1 MKKIIRNWK
10 QLIIAVAMI
19 FSVVSTNLSTV
30 SADGGTAS
38 FTWGEEIM
46 YPSWLGNWSTKMC
59 YVNGSLAYCLEA
71 SKDTPPENTNARY
84 VISTNEALLKVL
96 YYGYGGPADI
106 FKDDTVSTDKE
117 KYLFT
122 HIMASY
128 AYSGDLYGGNTWDYL
143 TSIGVGLKAR
153 YDQIQSM
160 PLPTNTLTF
169 NGSNNFTTN
178 AYFEESSK
186 KQRTEDITLNTNE
199 SATINIPLQDGVEL
213 HNVTKGTVSTG
224 TVAVN
229 GGDTFYLSAPMKA
242 LDDYSSGQLSGNN
255 LLRYAPLVIQ
265 GTENYQSEGSL
276 SRVQDPATIQLNVN
290 WLKVGSLEL
299 TKTNT
304 NKDLIDGAVFNLK
317 SVSFDGYDENI
328 TVTDGKIKVDNL
340 LAGTYK
346 LKEVL
351 APDGYLLDET
361 EYEVTI
367 NVGET
372 TSKVVENNEPTGSVS
387 LTKEINTAL
396 TDGKSGDAYLQGNEY
411 KLIAR
416 EDITNKAGTVTYFN
430 KGDVVDTQTTDNAGK
445 LVFDDLHI
453 GKYYIEESKSNESLV
468 LNSKDIN
475 VDIEYEGQTVSK
487 VLRST
492 NTDNRVNMQKI
503 QIHKSGEK
511 DGISGLVKG
520 LQGAE
525 FTFKLK
531 SEVDHVGWDNAEV
544 YDVITTDENG
554 RANTKYLPYGE
565 YLVRETKTPKDY
577 ITAPDFT
584 VSVTKDYSEY
594 PDIAQIK
601 IIDIN
606 NRPYTTQLKL
616 VKKDLDS
623 NKTVTLNSA
632 TFKVKAREDIVSN
645 GKIIYKA
652 GETIKQK
659 VGSKTYDSFTTSA
672 DNVVIPSG
680 SYNVNDSDKGTI
692 VLPLQLD
699 AGKYYIDEIKTP
711 TGYLSLEGRVEFDVE
726 NIRDYDRDPDGD
738 PILEV
743 VIKNDKPVGELEVYK
758 DVSYGILAVP
768 NSLERAHLG
777 DGYDFVDRSDLSKIK
792 FRLTAKED
800 ILDMADG
807 SIVYAKGAL
816 VGEYNLDRSGYLK
829 VSDLPMGTYELQE
842 IETLDGVVLD
852 ETKYEVKFEQTD
864 LTTKVYNVTK
874 ELVNEPTIVEISKTD
889 VTGEAELPGAKM
901 SVIDDE
907 GNIIAEW
914 ISGENAMVIQGL
926 SVGKTYTLKED
937 LAPLGYVQAKEIKF
951 TVASTT
957 DIQKVQMIDKV
968 VTVRKAE
975 TNGKAVEGAV
985 LQVVSNKTKNI
996 VDQWTV
1002 DAGGNHNVRGLL
1014 AGETY
1019 ILKEINVPKGY
1030 VKADDMMFTVV
1041 DDNKDQMIEMTDNQV
1056 QVIKE
1061 DEEGSL
1067 LKGARLQVINNKTNE
1082 IVDEWISGRHII
1094 DISEEMKS
1102 LLQKGETIND
1112 MYIDEEDSSVL
1123 YRITPNKDAKDYTL
1137 MLQSNGETEYY
1148 RIDIEG
1154 NETSHLVR
1162 GLNQN
1167 DEYLLKEVEAPKG
1180 YATAATQDLKVDNKD
1195 IVLKMVDEIT
1205 KIEISKLDITTSKEL
1220 PGAHLQVSD
1229 EEGNIVDSWISGE
1242 EAHMIKGLCVG
1253 ETYTLTETI
1262 APDGYQVAQSIEFT
1276 VDDTGNVQRIEMY
1289 DELLPSSGGV
1299 NTSDSIS
1306 TSTSAM
1312 AALASISALGM
1323 VSYAMYEFFKKRYN

>member
-10 QLIIAVAMI
+10 QLFIVTTMI
-19 FSVVSTNLSTV
+19 FSVISTNLSTI
-30 SADGGTAS
+30 SADGGTVS

-71 SKDTPPENTNARY
+71 SKNTPPENLNASY
-84 VISTNEALLKVL
+84 VIDNNEALLKVL

-160 PLPTNTLTF
+160 PIPENILRFNDQNNPTF
-169 NGSNNFTTN
+169 IAYYENGI
-178 AYFEESSK
+178 
-186 KQRTEDITLNTNE
+186 QRTEDITLNTNE
-199 SATINIPLQDGVEL
+199 SAVVYIPLQDGVEL

-242 LDDYSSGQLSGNN
+242 LDDYSSGQLSGKG
-255 LLRYAPLVIQ
+255 LLKYAPLVIR
-265 GTENYQSEGSL
+265 GNSTYQSEGTL
-276 SRVQDPATIQLNVN
+276 SRIEDPVSVQLNVS

-351 APDGYLLDET
+351 APDGYLFDET

-416 EDITNKAGTVTYFN
+416 EDITNKADTVTYFN

-554 RANTKYLPYGE
+554 QANTKYLPYGE

-659 VGSKTYDSFTTSA
+659 VGGKTYDSFTTSA

-680 SYNVNDSDKGTI
+680 TYNVNDSDKGTI

-726 NIRDYDRDPDGD
+726 NIRDYDKDSDGD
-738 PILEV
+738 SILEV

-901 SVIDDE
+901 SIIDDE

-914 ISGENAMVIQGL
+914 ISGENAKVIQGL

-968 VTVRKAE
+968 VTVGKVE

-985 LQVVSNKTKNI
+985 LQVVSNKTKNV

-1002 DAGGNHNVRGLL
+1002 DAGGNHNVGGLL

-1041 DDNKDQMIEMTDNQV
+1041 DDNKDQMIEMTDNQI

-1094 DISEEMKS
+1094 DISKEMKS

-1112 MYIDEEDSSVL
+1112 MYTDEKDSSVL

-1154 NETSHLVR
+1154 NETSHLVS

-1242 EAHMIKGLCVG
+1242 EAHMIKGLYVG
-1253 ETYTLTETI
+1253 KTYTLTETI

-1276 VDDTGNVQRIEMY
+1276 VDDTGDIQRIEMY
-1289 DELLPSSGGV
+1289 DDLLILPETGDNMSI
-1299 NTSDSIS
+1299 DSIIQMCLLS
-1306 TSTSAM
+1306 G
-1312 AALASISALGM
+1312 IVFLGI
-1323 VSYAMYEFFKKRYN
+1323 YIYLKRESV

>member
-554 RANTKYLPYGE
+554 QANTKYLPYGE

-659 VGSKTYDSFTTSA
+659 VGGKTYDSFTTSA

-829 VSDLPMGTYELQE
+829 VSDLPMGIYELQE

-968 VTVRKAE
+968 VTIRKAE
-975 TNGKAVEGAV
+975 ANGKAVEGAV
-985 LQVVSNKTKNI
+985 LQVVSNKTKNV

>member
-10 QLIIAVAMI
+10 QLFIVTTMI
-19 FSVVSTNLSTV
+19 FSVISTNLSTI
-30 SADGGTAS
+30 SADGGTVS

-71 SKDTPPENTNARY
+71 SKNTPPENLNASY
-84 VISTNEALLKVL
+84 VIDNNEALLKVL

-160 PLPTNTLTF
+160 PIPENILRFNDQNNPTF
-169 NGSNNFTTN
+169 IAYYENGI
-178 AYFEESSK
+178 
-186 KQRTEDITLNTNE
+186 QRTEDITLNTNE
-199 SATINIPLQDGVEL
+199 SAVVYIPLQDGVEL

-242 LDDYSSGQLSGNN
+242 LDDYSSGQLSGKG
-255 LLRYAPLVIQ
+255 LLKYAPLVIR
-265 GTENYQSEGSL
+265 GNSTYQSEGTL
-276 SRVQDPATIQLNVN
+276 SRIEDPVSVQLNVS

-317 SVSFDGYDENI
+317 SVSFDGDDENI

-351 APDGYLLDET
+351 APDGYLFDET

-416 EDITNKAGTVTYFN
+416 EDITNKADTVTYFN

-554 RANTKYLPYGE
+554 QANTKYLPYGE

-659 VGSKTYDSFTTSA
+659 VGGKTYDSFTTSA

-680 SYNVNDSDKGTI
+680 TYNVNDSDKGTI

-726 NIRDYDRDPDGD
+726 NIRDYDKDSDGD
-738 PILEV
+738 SILEV

-901 SVIDDE
+901 SIIDDE

-914 ISGENAMVIQGL
+914 ISGENAKVIQGL

-968 VTVRKAE
+968 VTVGKVE

-985 LQVVSNKTKNI
+985 LQVVSNKTKNV

-1002 DAGGNHNVRGLL
+1002 DAGGNHNVGGLL

-1041 DDNKDQMIEMTDNQV
+1041 DDNKDQMIEMTDNQI

-1094 DISEEMKS
+1094 DISKEMKS

-1112 MYIDEEDSSVL
+1112 MYTDEKDSSVL

-1154 NETSHLVR
+1154 NETSHLVS

-1242 EAHMIKGLCVG
+1242 EAHMIKGLYVG
-1253 ETYTLTETI
+1253 KTYTLTETI

-1276 VDDTGNVQRIEMY
+1276 VDDTGDIQRIEMY
-1289 DELLPSSGGV
+1289 DDLLILPETGDNMSI
-1299 NTSDSIS
+1299 DSIIQMCLLS
-1306 TSTSAM
+1306 G
-1312 AALASISALGM
+1312 IVFLGI
-1323 VSYAMYEFFKKRYN
+1323 YIYLKRESV

>member
-10 QLIIAVAMI
+10 QLFIVTTMI
-19 FSVVSTNLSTV
+19 FSVISTNLSTI
-30 SADGGTAS
+30 SADGGTVS

-71 SKDTPPENTNARY
+71 SKNTPPENLNASY
-84 VISTNEALLKVL
+84 VIDNNEALLKVL

-160 PLPTNTLTF
+160 PIPENILRFNDQNNPTF
-169 NGSNNFTTN
+169 IAYYENGI
-178 AYFEESSK
+178 
-186 KQRTEDITLNTNE
+186 QRTEDITLNTNE
-199 SATINIPLQDGVEL
+199 SAVVYIPLQDGVEL

-242 LDDYSSGQLSGNN
+242 LDDYSSGQLSGKG
-255 LLRYAPLVIQ
+255 LLKYAPLVIR
-265 GTENYQSEGSL
+265 GNSTYQSEGTL
-276 SRVQDPATIQLNVN
+276 SRIEDPVSVQLNVS

-351 APDGYLLDET
+351 APDGYLFDET

-416 EDITNKAGTVTYFN
+416 EDITNKADTVTYFN

-554 RANTKYLPYGE
+554 QANTKYLPYGE

-659 VGSKTYDSFTTSA
+659 VGGKTYDSFTTSA

-680 SYNVNDSDKGTI
+680 TYNVNDSDKGTI

-726 NIRDYDRDPDGD
+726 NIRDYDKDSDGD
-738 PILEV
+738 SILEV

-901 SVIDDE
+901 SIIDDE

-914 ISGENAMVIQGL
+914 ISGENAKVIQGL

-985 LQVVSNKTKNI
+985 LQVVSNKTKNV

-1082 IVDEWISGRHII
+1082 IIDEWISGGHII
-1094 DISEEMKS
+1094 DISKEMKS

-1180 YATAATQDLKVDNKD
+1180 YATADTQELKVDNKD

-1242 EAHMIKGLCVG
+1242 EAHMIKGLYVG
-1253 ETYTLTETI
+1253 KTYTLTETI

-1276 VDDTGNVQRIEMY
+1276 VDDTGDIQRVEMY
-1289 DELLPSSGGV
+1289 DDLLILPETGDNMSI
-1299 NTSDSIS
+1299 DSIIQMCLLS
-1306 TSTSAM
+1306 G
-1312 AALASISALGM
+1312 IVFLGI
-1323 VSYAMYEFFKKRYN
+1323 YIYLKRESV

>member
-554 RANTKYLPYGE
+554 QANTKYLPYGE

-829 VSDLPMGTYELQE
+829 VSDLPMGIYELQE

-968 VTVRKAE
+968 VTIRKAE
-975 TNGKAVEGAV
+975 ANGKAVEGAV

>member
-1 MKKIIRNWK
+1 MRKLIKCWK
-10 QLIIAVAMI
+10 QLIIVITMLL
-19 FSVVSTNLSTV
+19 SVMTINLSVV
-30 SADGGTAS
+30 SADGGTVS

-59 YVNGSLAYCLEA
+59 YINGEIAYCLEA
-71 SKDTPPENTNARY
+71 SKETPPENLNAAY
-84 VISTNEALLKVL
+84 VIENNEALLKVL
-96 YYGYGGPADI
+96 YYGYGGPGDV
-106 FKDDTVSTDKE
+106 FKDDTVSSDKE

-143 TSIGVGLKAR
+143 TSIGVGLKTR

-160 PLPTNTLTF
+160 PLPSNNLYF
-169 NGSNNFTTN
+169 NGQANPTFVTYYENGI
-178 AYFEESSK
+178 
-186 KQRTEDITLNTNE
+186 QRTEDITLDTNE
-199 SATINIPLQDGVEL
+199 SASVYIPLQNGVEL
-213 HNVTKGTVSTG
+213 HNVTKGTVNTG
-224 TVAVN
+224 IVSVN

-242 LDDYSSGQLSGNN
+242 LEDYSSGPLSGKG
-255 LLRYAPLVIQ
+255 LLKYASLVIR
-265 GTENYQSEGSL
+265 GNVTYQSEGTL
-276 SRVQDPATIQLNVN
+276 SKTQDPRTIQLNVN

-304 NKDLIDGAVFNLK
+304 NKDLVDGAVFNLK
-317 SVSFDGYDENI
+317 SASFDGYDENI
-328 TVTDGKIKVDNL
+328 TVADGKIKVDNL
-340 LAGTYK
+340 LAGTYR
-346 LKEVL
+346 LKEIS

-361 EYEVTI
+361 EYEITI

-372 TSKVVENNEPTGSVS
+372 TAVAVENNEPTGSIS
-387 LTKEINTAL
+387 LTKEINTDL
-396 TDGKSGDAYLQGNEY
+396 TDGKLGDAYLQGNEY

-416 EDITNKAGTVTYFN
+416 ENITNKAGTITYFN
-430 KGDVVDTQTTDNAGK
+430 KDDVVDTKITNNEGK
-445 LVFDDLHI
+445 LIFDDLHV
-453 GKYYIEESKSNESLV
+453 GKYYIEESKSNETLV

-475 VDIEYEGQTVSK
+475 VDIEYEGQMVSK

-525 FTFKLK
+525 FTFRLK
-531 SEVDHVGWDNAEV
+531 SEVDRVGWDNAEV
-544 YDVITTDENG
+544 YDVITTDEDG
-554 RANTKYLPYGE
+554 RANTKYLPYGK

-577 ITAPDFT
+577 ITAPDFI

-594 PDIAQIK
+594 ADIAQIK
-601 IIDIN
+601 IIDVN

-623 NKTVTLNSA
+623 GKTVTLNSA

-652 GETIKQK
+652 GETVKQK
-659 VGSKTYDSFTTSA
+659 VSGKTYDSFTTSA
-672 DNVVIPSG
+672 NNVVVPAG
-680 SYNVNDSDKGTI
+680 SFNIENDKGTI
-692 VLPLQLD
+692 VLPWQLD

-711 TGYLSLEGRVEFDVE
+711 TGYLSLENRVEFDVE
-726 NIRDYDRDPDGD
+726 NIRDYDKDSDGD

-743 VIKNDKPVGELEVYK
+743 VIKNDKPVGKLEVYK
-758 DVSYGILAVP
+758 DISYGILAVP

-800 ILDMADG
+800 ILDIADG
-807 SIVYAKGAL
+807 SIIYAKGAL

-829 VSDLPMGTYELQE
+829 VTDLPMGIYELQE

-901 SVIDDE
+901 SVSDDE

-914 ISGENAMVIQGL
+914 ISGENEMVIQGL
-926 SVGKTYTLKED
+926 SVGKTYTLKEE

-951 TVASTT
+951 TVENTT

-975 TNGKAVEGAV
+975 TNGKAVEGAI
-985 LQVVSNKTKNI
+985 LQIVSTKTKDI
-996 VDQWTV
+996 VDQWIV
-1002 DAGGNHNVRGLL
+1002 EADGNHNVNGLL

-1030 VKADDMMFTVV
+1030 VQANEIEFTVE
-1041 DDNKDQMIEMTDNQV
+1041 DDNKDQIIEMIDNQV
-1056 QVIKE
+1056 QVVKE
-1061 DEEGSL
+1061 NENGDL
-1067 LKGARLQVINNKTNE
+1067 LKGAKLQVVNNKTNE
-1082 IVDEWISGRHII
+1082 IIDEWISGRHIF

-1102 LLQKGETIND
+1102 FLQKGETIND

-1154 NETSHLVR
+1154 NETSHLVS
-1162 GLNQN
+1162 GLNQS

-1253 ETYTLTETI
+1253 KTYTLTETI

-1276 VDDTGNVQRIEMY
+1276 VDDTGNVQSVVMY
-1289 DELLPSSGGV
+1289 DELLPKKV
-1299 NTSDSIS
+1299 ITSDDSNIS
-1306 TSTSAM
+1306 TYLYIVGLT
-1312 AALASISALGM
+1312 AL
-1323 VSYAMYEFFKKRYN
+1323 FFGVLNIKRKKLN

>member
-10 QLIIAVAMI
+10 QLIIVMTMI
-19 FSVVSTNLSTV
+19 FSVISTNLSTV

-71 SKDTPPENTNARY
+71 SKNTPPENLSASY

-106 FKDDTVSTDKE
+106 FKDDIVSTDKE

-143 TSIGVGLKAR
+143 SSIGVGLKTR

-160 PLPTNTLTF
+160 PVPINELYF
-169 NGSNNFTTN
+169 NGQANPTFDTYYENGI
-178 AYFEESSK
+178 
-186 KQRTEDITLNTNE
+186 QRTEDITLNTSE
-199 SATINIPLQDGVEL
+199 SAVVYIPLQDEVEL

-229 GGDTFYLSAPMKA
+229 GGDTFYLSAPMKV
-242 LDDYSSGQLSGNN
+242 LEDYSSGQLSGKG
-255 LLRYAPLVIQ
+255 LLKYAPLVIR
-265 GTENYQSEGSL
+265 GNATYQSEGTL
-276 SRVQDPATIQLNVN
+276 SRIEDPATIQLNVN

-304 NKDLIDGAVFNLK
+304 NNDLIDGAVFNLK

-453 GKYYIEESKSNESLV
+453 GKYYIEESKSNGSLV

-544 YDVITTDENG
+544 YDVIITDENG
-554 RANTKYLPYGE
+554 QANTKYLPYGE

-594 PDIAQIK
+594 SDIAQIK
-601 IIDIN
+601 TIDIN
-606 NRPYTTQLKL
+606 NRPYTTQLRL

-659 VGSKTYDSFTTSA
+659 VGGKTYDSFTTSA
-672 DNVVIPSG
+672 DNVVIPDNSF
-680 SYNVNDSDKGTI
+680 SISDGDKATVI
-692 VLPLQLD
+692 LPLQLD

-711 TGYLSLEGRVEFDVE
+711 TGYLSLEDRVEFDVK
-726 NIRDYDRDPDGD
+726 NIRDYDKDSDGD

-829 VSDLPMGTYELQE
+829 VSDLPMGIYELQE

-852 ETKYEVKFEQTD
+852 EAKYEVKFEQTD

-901 SVIDDE
+901 SVSDDE

-975 TNGKAVEGAV
+975 ANGKAVEGAV
-985 LQVVSNKTKNI
+985 LQVVSNKTKNV

-1061 DEEGSL
+1061 DEEGIL

-1094 DISEEMKS
+1094 DISKEMKS

-1180 YATAATQDLKVDNKD
+1180 YATAVTQDLKVDNKD
-1195 IVLKMVDEIT
+1195 IVLKMIDEIT
-1205 KIEISKLDITTSKEL
+1205 KVEISKLDITTSKEL
-1220 PGAHLQVSD
+1220 PGAHLQVND

-1242 EAHMIKGLCVG
+1242 EAHMIKGLYVG
-1253 ETYTLTETI
+1253 KTYTLTETI

-1276 VDDTGNVQRIEMY
+1276 VDDTGNVQSVVMY
-1289 DELLPSSGGV
+1289 DELLMLPETGDNISF
-1299 NTSDSIS
+1299 DSIAQMCLLS
-1306 TSTSAM
+1306 
-1312 AALASISALGM
+1312 GM
-1323 VSYAMYEFFKKRYN
+1323 VLLGVYIYLKRERV